1 MLDQLLGSVK
11 GNVLNDLTSKLGL
24 SGDQAGGF
32 LQKALGLVQAAIA
45 GGKLDAA
52 SLLNGN
58 LSGVMSKLDVS
69 SLAGLV
75 GGDGGKAK
83 TGMESVL
90 GGLMSSIKS
99 NPDAGAMLGQL
110 TGGGGGVMG
119 KFSGLAGSLFGK
131 K

>member
-32 LQKALGLVQAAIA
+32 LQKALGLVQAALA

-99 NPDAGAMLGQL
+99 NPDAGAVLGQL

-119 KFSGLAGSLFGK
+119 KVSGLAGSLFGK